1 MGLWR
6 IQPPVGMDQGHPQS
20 GQVEKISPSPHC
32 GSHRG
37 RENFS
42 RSGGQ
47 VLGEAGRK
55 RKRGDQAKLAPRR
68 GFYPSPTG
76 HQGSTNNW
84 RLSKG
89 VLRVARSL
97 GVATASS
104 PPSPG

>member
-68 GFYPSPTG
+68 GFYPLPYG
-76 HQGSTNNW
+76 
-84 RLSKG
+84 
-89 VLRVARSL
+89 
-97 GVATASS
+97 
-104 PPSPG
+104 PPGKHKQLEAL

>member
-1 MGLWR
+1 MEDTVSTSSG
-6 IQPPVGMDQGHPQS
+6 QGHPRL
-20 GQVEKISPSPHC
+20 GLVERLDTPPPQG

-68 GFYPSPTG
+68 GFHPLP
-76 HQGSTNNW
+76 HRPPRKHKQ
-84 RLSKG
+84 LEA
-89 VLRVARSL
+89 LRVSREL
-97 GVATASS
+97 HG
-104 PPSPG
+104 P